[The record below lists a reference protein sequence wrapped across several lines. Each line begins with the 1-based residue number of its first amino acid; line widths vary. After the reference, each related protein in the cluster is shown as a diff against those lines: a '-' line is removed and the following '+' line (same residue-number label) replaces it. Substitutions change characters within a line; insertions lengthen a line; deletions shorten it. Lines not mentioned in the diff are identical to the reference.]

1 MRNLLLLLFVTSLY
15 QINAQEYVL
24 IKDYSFENSYGSETK
39 FLSTS
44 LKKDKNGKV
53 KKNEVIIKKGLKL
66 LPQFS
71 IPFNELDN
79 FKKFLEDGLAK
90 FNKWDSLRIENNI
103 VEMNKQISVFDK
115 KVSFAGDDYGV
126 FVQKTDIEL
135 NFISWKSGKSVMQLR
150 LYANNGVRS
159 DIMAEYLHYGNREL
173 KNTANNNAFKLFIDE
188 LNVENFN
195 KEKEKINSKASLFD

>member
-1 MRNLLLLLFVTSLY
+1 
-15 QINAQEYVL
+15 
-24 IKDYSFENSYGSETK
+24 
-39 FLSTS
+39 
-44 LKKDKNGKV
+44 
-53 KKNEVIIKKGLKL
+53 
-66 LPQFS
+66 
-71 IPFNELDN
+71 
-79 FKKFLEDGLAK
+79 
-90 FNKWDSLRIENNI
+90 
-103 VEMNKQISVFDK
+103 MNKQISVFDK

>member
-1 MRNLLLLLFVTSLY
+1 MRKLLLLLFATSLF

-188 LNVENFN
+188 L
-195 KEKEKINSKASLFD
+195 